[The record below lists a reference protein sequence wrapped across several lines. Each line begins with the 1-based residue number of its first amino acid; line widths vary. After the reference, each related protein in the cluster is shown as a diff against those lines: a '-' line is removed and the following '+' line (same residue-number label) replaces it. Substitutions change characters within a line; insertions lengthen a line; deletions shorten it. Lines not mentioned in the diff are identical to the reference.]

1 MDTGKQFYYYENVI
15 RLRSNDEID
24 ASNIKSIR
32 IDKGDAIVEMY
43 DKQKALATLLKYSNM
58 YSDTEQESI
67 NVVIIEL

>member
-1 MDTGKQFYYYENVI
+1 M
-15 RLRSNDEID
+15 RSNDEID

>member
-1 MDTGKQFYYYENVI
+1 MDTGKKFYYYENVI